1 MTGLQNNIDSGGST
15 DVSYHFIDGE
25 GMRTHP
31 LVPSLTARS
40 FSKEDK
46 ASFDFCMTMLSK
58 AVFTEIAAGR
68 PFTF

>member
-15 DVSYHFIDGE
+15 DVSYHLIDGE

-46 ASFDFCMTMLSK
+46 AIS
-58 AVFTEIAAGR
+58 V
-68 PFTF
+68 